1 MYYLCTCVF
10 LHKKNYKYGVGYTF
24 SFMVRNNVVRKEP
37 NYTDAC
43 FNECGFHKFAI
54 SNNLQKGIML
64 SVEGIEDFF

>member
-1 MYYLCTCVF
+1 
-10 LHKKNYKYGVGYTF
+10 
-24 SFMVRNNVVRKEP
+24 MVRNNVVRKEP